1 MQKTVSEKLF
11 CAATVLFAFCFT
23 VLTALLLCNA
33 QQQRY
38 DAVPLVLMTAA
49 AVVGAGAVYFLCK
62 RRERALE
69 RYYVQ
74 ILCAVLAFF
83 AVVQIVAGL
92 ALRFTPAWDLDAI
105 YSGAIQ
111 WAESGS
117 FAKYEEYYQYFPN
130 NLGGMTLLYLFFRP
144 AHLLGVTD
152 YFAVAVVLNTVLL
165 TGSALF
171 ASLAARIHFGSSG
184 AVFVLF
190 LFAACLPFYFVG
202 AVFYTDAL
210 SMIFPVLFYYLYLQ
224 LSRTESGWKASCLAA
239 GMGLT
244 LAAGITVKFTV
255 VIMAIAVCVDA
266 AIVRQRWRLLLLLA
280 GAALLAAAAYKLFH
294 LWIYSTQLDPV
305 KAAQMNTPISHWIM
319 MGLKGNGGYNGEDY
333 VFTRS
338 FSDPV
343 ERDAAIWQEIRN
355 RIAALGLSGLLQLWR
370 AKELVCFGDGTF
382 ALSSFLDD
390 TPLTQNFLRQIVM
403 EDGGFYPVYRHL
415 CEAGFLSVLLL
426 ALIAAYGDIRKRGA
440 VKILAPRL
448 AALGLFLFFLIWE
461 TNGRLVLNFLPV
473 LFLAAVP
480 GARAVM
486 LWFDACGKLLENRKN
501 KTQKKHRYKYKS
513 APKPKRFGALVF

>member
-69 RYYVQ
+69 RYYAQ

-171 ASLAARIHFGSSG
+171 ASLAAPSI
-184 AVFVLF
+184 L
-190 LFAACLPFYFVG
+190 
-202 AVFYTDAL
+202 
-210 SMIFPVLFYYLYLQ
+210 
-224 LSRTESGWKASCLAA
+224 E
-239 GMGLT
+239 
-244 LAAGITVKFTV
+244 
-255 VIMAIAVCVDA
+255 
-266 AIVRQRWRLLLLLA
+266 
-280 GAALLAAAAYKLFH
+280 AAAPCLFCFYLLRACRFI
-294 LWIYSTQLDPV
+294 LW
-305 KAAQMNTPISHWIM
+305 
-319 MGLKGNGGYNGEDY
+319 GLY
-333 VFTRS
+333 FTRM
-338 FSDPV
+338 
-343 ERDAAIWQEIRN
+343 R
-355 RIAALGLSGLLQLWR
+355 
-370 AKELVCFGDGTF
+370 
-382 ALSSFLDD
+382 FL
-390 TPLTQNFLRQIVM
+390 
-403 EDGGFYPVYRHL
+403 
-415 CEAGFLSVLLL
+415 
-426 ALIAAYGDIRKRGA
+426 
-440 VKILAPRL
+440 
-448 AALGLFLFFLIWE
+448 
-461 TNGRLVLNFLPV
+461 
-473 LFLAAVP
+473 
-480 GARAVM
+480 
-486 LWFDACGKLLENRKN
+486 
-501 KTQKKHRYKYKS
+501 
-513 APKPKRFGALVF
+513 